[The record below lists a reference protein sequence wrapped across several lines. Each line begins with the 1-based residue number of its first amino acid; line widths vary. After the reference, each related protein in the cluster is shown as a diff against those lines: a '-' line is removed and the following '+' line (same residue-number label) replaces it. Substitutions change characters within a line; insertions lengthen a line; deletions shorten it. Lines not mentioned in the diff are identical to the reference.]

1 MLFFLVADFPP
12 PNETRMVYAG
22 SSRGISM
29 GSTQHTGSDF
39 PFRNPELPLAVRIND
54 LLSRLTLSEK
64 VAQMLHEAPGLEKL
78 GIAPYSWWNEAL
90 HGVARAGSAT
100 IFPQAIGLGATFDRE
115 LAHRVASA
123 ISDEAR
129 AKYEVF
135 SEKGTAGRYV
145 GLTFWTP
152 NINIFRDPRWGRGQ
166 ETYGEDPYLTGE
178 IGAQFVSG
186 LQGDDPAY
194 LKTAA
199 CAKHFAVHSGPEK
212 LRHEFNA
219 IASPYDLEDTYLPAF
234 RKLVVEAQVES
245 VMGAY
250 NRTNGEPCCGSEFL
264 LEKTLRGDWGFQG
277 HVTSDCWA
285 LQDFHQ
291 GHKVTAGP
299 VESAALAVN
308 RGCDLNCGNL
318 FHHLE
323 DAVKMGF
330 VSVETINQSLR
341 RLFSTRFRLGEFD
354 PKAKVAY
361 RSIPR
366 SVIRS
371 QDHLDLSYETAVRS
385 MVLLKNDGTL
395 PLDKNKLKSLYLT
408 GPNALAPEAL
418 LGNYHGLSPR
428 LVTFVE
434 GITEEADQEL
444 KVEFR
449 HGALLAE
456 ESKIPTDWA
465 SFEAAGFDVTIACM
479 GLNILLEGEEGD
491 AIATPT
497 YGDRASIALPK
508 GQHEFLM
515 KVLNQGKPVVLV
527 VSAGS
532 AIDLSPYVEKAA
544 AIVYTWYPGE
554 LGGTA
559 LAHLLFGKRDFSGKL
574 PVTLPRRLED
584 LPPFEDYDMSN
595 RTYRYSSADPLFPY
609 GFGLNYRPLKVTS
622 IACPSTVG
630 PRQSLTVTVKVTNP
644 HRVAAAEVVQL
655 YLRKETGLKA
665 ARFELAG
672 FERLE
677 LQAGETKTLTLTV
690 SERQI
695 ASVHQD
701 GTRAFT
707 RGKLILW
714 AGTGQPD
721 SRSHELGV
729 EVCKTELTLAP

>member
-1 MLFFLVADFPP
+1 
-12 PNETRMVYAG
+12 
-22 SSRGISM
+22 
-29 GSTQHTGSDF
+29 
-39 PFRNPELPLAVRIND
+39 
-54 LLSRLTLSEK
+54 
-64 VAQMLHEAPGLEKL
+64 
-78 GIAPYSWWNEAL
+78 
-90 HGVARAGSAT
+90 
-100 IFPQAIGLGATFDRE
+100 
-115 LAHRVASA
+115 
-123 ISDEAR
+123 
-129 AKYEVF
+129 
-135 SEKGTAGRYV
+135 
-145 GLTFWTP
+145 
-152 NINIFRDPRWGRGQ
+152 
-166 ETYGEDPYLTGE
+166 
-178 IGAQFVSG
+178 
-186 LQGDDPAY
+186 
-194 LKTAA
+194 
-199 CAKHFAVHSGPEK
+199 
-212 LRHEFNA
+212 
-219 IASPYDLEDTYLPAF
+219 
-234 RKLVVEAQVES
+234 
-245 VMGAY
+245 
-250 NRTNGEPCCGSEFL
+250 
-264 LEKTLRGDWGFQG
+264 
-277 HVTSDCWA
+277 
-285 LQDFHQ
+285 
-291 GHKVTAGP
+291 
-299 VESAALAVN
+299 
-308 RGCDLNCGNL
+308 
-318 FHHLE
+318 
-323 DAVKMGF
+323 
-330 VSVETINQSLR
+330 
-341 RLFSTRFRLGEFD
+341 
-354 PKAKVAY
+354 
-361 RSIPR
+361 
-366 SVIRS
+366 VIRS

>member
-1 MLFFLVADFPP
+1 M
-12 PNETRMVYAG
+12 
-22 SSRGISM
+22 
-29 GSTQHTGSDF
+29 F
-39 PFRNPELPLAVRIND
+39 PFRNPALPLSQRIDD
-54 LLSRLTLSEK
+54 LISRLTLSEK
-64 VAQMLHEAPGLEKL
+64 VGQMLHEAPGIERWGL
-78 GIAPYSWWNEAL
+78 APYSWWNEAL

-100 IFPQAIGLGATFDRE
+100 IFPQAIGLAATFDRE
-115 LAHRVASA
+115 LAERVATA

-135 SEKGTAGRYV
+135 AAKGTAGRYV

-178 IGAQFVSG
+178 LGARFVRG
-186 LQGDDPAY
+186 LQGTDPHY

-219 IASPYDLEDTYLPAF
+219 VASPYDLEDTYLPAF
-234 RKLVVEAQVES
+234 RQLVVEAGVES

-285 LQDFHQ
+285 IKDFHE

-318 FHHLE
+318 YHHLE
-323 DAVKMGF
+323 DAVRLGL
-330 VSVETINQSLR
+330 VSVETIDTSLR
-341 RLFSTRFRLGEFD
+341 RLFATRFKLGEFD
-354 PKAKVAY
+354 PKDQVPY
-361 RSIPR
+361 RSLPR

-371 QDHLDLSYETAVRS
+371 DEHVELSYETAVRS
-385 MVLLKNDGTL
+385 MVLLKNNGIL
-395 PLDKNKLKSLYLT
+395 PLKKDELKSVYLT
-408 GPNALAPEAL
+408 GPNMLAAEAL

-434 GITEEADQEL
+434 GLTEEAGQDL
-444 KVEFR
+444 KFEFR
-449 HGALLAE
+449 HGSLLAE
-456 ESKIPTDWA
+456 TNKINTDWA
-465 SFEAAGFDVTIACM
+465 SFEAREFDVTIACM

-491 AIATPT
+491 AIAAPD
-497 YGDRASIALPK
+497 YGDRSSIALPP
-508 GQHEFLM
+508 GQHQFLM
-515 KVLNQGKPVVLV
+515 KLLDQGKPVVLV

-532 AIDLSPYVEKAA
+532 AVDLSPYADKAA
-544 AIVYTWYPGE
+544 AIVYSWYPGE
-554 LGGTA
+554 QGGRA
-559 LAHLLFGKRDFSGKL
+559 LAELLFGKRDFSGKL

-584 LPPFEDYDMSN
+584 LPPFEDYDMSR
-595 RTYRYSSADPLFPY
+595 RTYRYSDAEPLFPF
-609 GFGLNYRPLKVTS
+609 GFGLNYRPL
-622 IACPSTVG
+622 TVSALTAPASVADG
-630 PRQSLTVTVKVTNP
+630 QALTVRVTVTNGHTQP
-644 HRVAAAEVVQL
+644 AADVVQL

-665 ARFELAG
+665 AQFELAG
-672 FERLE
+672 FTRLE
-677 LQAGETKTLTLTV
+677 LRPGETRTVELTV
-690 SERQI
+690 TARQI
-695 ASVHQD
+695 ASVRVD
-701 GTRAFT
+701 GTRRFAQ
-707 RGKLILW
+707 GALKLW

-721 SRSHELGV
+721 ARSRTLGV
-729 EVCKTELTLAP
+729 TVQKAEVKLL

>member
-1 MLFFLVADFPP
+1 MD
-12 PNETRMVYAG
+12 
-22 SSRGISM
+22 
-29 GSTQHTGSDF
+29 
-39 PFRNPELPLAVRIND
+39 PFRNPDLPLAQRIDD
-54 LLSRLTLSEK
+54 LIGRLTLSEK
-64 VAQMLHEAPGLEKL
+64 IGQMLHEAPGIERL
-78 GIAPYSWWNEAL
+78 GLAPYSWWNEAL

-100 IFPQAIGLGATFDRE
+100 IFPQAIGLGATFDLD
-115 LAHRVASA
+115 LAFRVATA

-135 SEKGTAGRYV
+135 SAKGTAGRYV

-178 IGAQFVSG
+178 MGAQFVHG
-186 LQGDDPAY
+186 LQGDDAHY

-219 IASPYDLEDTYLPAF
+219 VASPYDLEDTYLPAF
-234 RKLVVEAQVES
+234 RKLVVEAGVES

-264 LEKTLRGDWGFQG
+264 LEKTLRGDWNFQG

-299 VESAALAVN
+299 VESAALALN
-308 RGCDLNCGNL
+308 MGCDLNCGNL
-318 FHHLE
+318 YHHLE
-323 DAVKMGF
+323 DAVRMGL
-330 VSVETINQSLR
+330 VTVETVDKSLG

-354 PKAKVAY
+354 PRDKVGF

-371 QDHLDLSYETAVRS
+371 QEHLDLSYETAVRS
-385 MVLLKNDGTL
+385 MVLLQNNGVL
-395 PLDKNKLKSLYLT
+395 PLKKDELKTVYLT

-428 LVTFVE
+428 MVTFVE
-434 GITEEADQEL
+434 GLTEELGQDV
-444 KVEFR
+444 KFEFR

-456 ESKIPTDWA
+456 EKKIPTDWA
-465 SFEAAGFDVTIACM
+465 SFEAKEFDVTIACV
-479 GLNILLEGEEGD
+479 GFNILLEGEEGD
-491 AIATPT
+491 TIASTT
-497 YGDRASIALPK
+497 LGDRESIALPK
-508 GQHEFLM
+508 GQHDFVM
-515 KVLNQGKPVVLV
+515 KLLDTAKKVVLV

-532 AIDLSPYVEKAA
+532 AVDLSPYVEKAA
-544 AIVYTWYPGE
+544 AIVYAWYPGE
-554 LGGTA
+554 QGGTA
-559 LAHLLFGKRDFSGKL
+559 LADLLFGKRDFSGKL

-584 LPPFEDYDMSN
+584 LPPFEDYDMSQ
-595 RTYRYSSADPLFPY
+595 RTYRYSDIEPLFPF
-609 GFGLNYRPLKVTS
+609 GFGLNYRPLKVTAVTAPGS
-622 IACPSTVG
+622 VAKDVG
-630 PRQSLTVTVKVTNP
+630 LTAQVTVTNP
-644 HRVAAAEVVQL
+644 HGQPSTDVVQL

-665 ARFELAG
+665 AKFELAG
-672 FERLE
+672 FVRLE
-677 LQAGETKTLTLTV
+677 LKAGETRTVALPLTP
-690 SERQI
+690 RQI
-695 ASVHQD
+695 ASVHED
-701 GTRAFT
+701 GTRSFVPGT
-707 RGKLILW
+707 LKLW

-721 SRSHELGV
+721 ARSHNLGV
-729 EVCKTELTLAP
+729 ATVGTTVKMV

>member
-1 MLFFLVADFPP
+1 M
-12 PNETRMVYAG
+12 
-22 SSRGISM
+22 
-29 GSTQHTGSDF
+29 F
-39 PFRNPELPLAVRIND
+39 PFRNPALPLSQRIDD
-54 LLSRLTLSEK
+54 LISRLTLSEK
-64 VAQMLHEAPGLEKL
+64 VGQMLHEAPGIERWGL
-78 GIAPYSWWNEAL
+78 APYSWWNEAL

-100 IFPQAIGLGATFDRE
+100 IFPQAIGLAATFDRE
-115 LAHRVASA
+115 LAERVATA

-135 SEKGTAGRYV
+135 AAKGTAGRYV

-178 IGAQFVSG
+178 LGARFVRG
-186 LQGDDPAY
+186 LQGTDPHY

-219 IASPYDLEDTYLPAF
+219 VASPYDLEDTYLPAF
-234 RKLVVEAQVES
+234 RQLVVEAGVES

-285 LQDFHQ
+285 IKDFHE

-318 FHHLE
+318 YHHLE
-323 DAVKMGF
+323 DAVRLGL
-330 VSVETINQSLR
+330 VSVEAIDTSLR
-341 RLFSTRFRLGEFD
+341 RLFATRFKLGEFD
-354 PKAKVAY
+354 PKDQVPY
-361 RSIPR
+361 RSLPR

-371 QDHLDLSYETAVRS
+371 DEHVELSYETAVRS
-385 MVLLKNDGTL
+385 MVLLKNNGIL
-395 PLDKNKLKSLYLT
+395 PLKKDELKSVYLT
-408 GPNALAPEAL
+408 GPNMLAAEAL

-434 GITEEADQEL
+434 GLTEEAGQDL
-444 KVEFR
+444 KFEFR
-449 HGALLAE
+449 HGSLLAE
-456 ESKIPTDWA
+456 TNKINTDWA
-465 SFEAAGFDVTIACM
+465 SFEAREFDVTIACM

-491 AIATPT
+491 AIAAPD
-497 YGDRASIALPK
+497 YGDRSSITLPP
-508 GQHEFLM
+508 GQHQFLM
-515 KVLNQGKPVVLV
+515 KLLDQGKPVVLV

-532 AIDLSPYVEKAA
+532 AVDLSPYADKAA
-544 AIVYTWYPGE
+544 AIVYSWYPGE
-554 LGGTA
+554 QGGRA
-559 LAHLLFGKRDFSGKL
+559 LAELLFGKRDFSGKL

-584 LPPFEDYDMSN
+584 LPPFEDYDMSR
-595 RTYRYSSADPLFPY
+595 RTYRYSDAEPLFPF
-609 GFGLNYRPLKVTS
+609 GFGLNYRPL
-622 IACPSTVG
+622 TVSALTAPASVADG
-630 PRQSLTVTVKVTNP
+630 QALTVRVTVTNGHTQP
-644 HRVAAAEVVQL
+644 AADVVQL

-665 ARFELAG
+665 AQFELAG
-672 FERLE
+672 FTRLE
-677 LQAGETKTLTLTV
+677 LRPGETRTVELTV
-690 SERQI
+690 TARQI
-695 ASVHQD
+695 ASVRVD
-701 GTRAFT
+701 GTRRFAQ
-707 RGKLILW
+707 GALKLW

-721 SRSHELGV
+721 ARSRTLGV
-729 EVCKTELTLAP
+729 TVQKAEVKLL

>member
-1 MLFFLVADFPP
+1 M
-12 PNETRMVYAG
+12 
-22 SSRGISM
+22 
-29 GSTQHTGSDF
+29 F
-39 PFRNPELPLAVRIND
+39 PFRNPALPLSQRIDD
-54 LLSRLTLSEK
+54 LISRLTLSEK
-64 VAQMLHEAPGLEKL
+64 VGQMLHEAPGIERWGL
-78 GIAPYSWWNEAL
+78 APYSWWNEAL

-100 IFPQAIGLGATFDRE
+100 IFPQAIGLAATFDRE
-115 LAHRVASA
+115 LAERVATA

-135 SEKGTAGRYV
+135 AAKGTAGRYV

-178 IGAQFVSG
+178 LGARFVRG
-186 LQGDDPAY
+186 LQGTDPHY

-219 IASPYDLEDTYLPAF
+219 VASPYDLEDTYLPAF
-234 RKLVVEAQVES
+234 RQLVVEAGVES

-285 LQDFHQ
+285 IKDFHE

-318 FHHLE
+318 YHHLE
-323 DAVKMGF
+323 DAVRLGL
-330 VSVETINQSLR
+330 VSVEAIDTSLR
-341 RLFSTRFRLGEFD
+341 RLFATRFKLGEFD
-354 PKAKVAY
+354 PKDQVPY
-361 RSIPR
+361 RSLPR

-371 QDHLDLSYETAVRS
+371 DEHVELSYETAVRS
-385 MVLLKNDGTL
+385 MVLLKNNGIL
-395 PLDKNKLKSLYLT
+395 PLKKDELKSVYLT
-408 GPNALAPEAL
+408 GPNMLAAEAL

-434 GITEEADQEL
+434 GLTEEAGQDL
-444 KVEFR
+444 KFEFR
-449 HGALLAE
+449 HGSLLAE
-456 ESKIPTDWA
+456 TNKINTDWA
-465 SFEAAGFDVTIACM
+465 SFEAREFDVTIACM

-491 AIATPT
+491 AIAAPD
-497 YGDRASIALPK
+497 YGDRSSIALPP
-508 GQHEFLM
+508 GQHQFLM
-515 KVLNQGKPVVLV
+515 KLLDQGKPVVLV

-532 AIDLSPYVEKAA
+532 AVDLSPYADKAA
-544 AIVYTWYPGE
+544 AIVYSWYPGE
-554 LGGTA
+554 QGGRA
-559 LAHLLFGKRDFSGKL
+559 LAELLFGKRDFSGKL

-584 LPPFEDYDMSN
+584 LPPFEDYDMSR
-595 RTYRYSSADPLFPY
+595 RTYRYSDAEPLFPF
-609 GFGLNYRPLKVTS
+609 GFGLNYRPLTV
-622 IACPSTVG
+622 STLTAPASVADG
-630 PRQSLTVTVKVTNP
+630 QALTVRVTVTNGHTQP
-644 HRVAAAEVVQL
+644 AADVVQL

-665 ARFELAG
+665 AQFELAG
-672 FERLE
+672 FTRLE
-677 LQAGETKTLTLTV
+677 LRPGETRTVELTV
-690 SERQI
+690 TARQI
-695 ASVHQD
+695 ASVRVD
-701 GTRAFT
+701 GTRRFAQ
-707 RGKLILW
+707 GALKLW

-721 SRSHELGV
+721 ARSRTLGV
-729 EVCKTELTLAP
+729 TVQKAEVKLL